1 MVEDPSRRRTAGRE
15 MSRKTKINL
24 QRILKGFPT
33 MTTRALLVA
42 GGLLIASFSPAL
54 ADSVTANVA
63 EWNATTRTITLEDR
77 SQFADIP
84 AEVKVPPMQAGDEV
98 TVDYLAAEDGVEGYN
113 SITVN
118 KDVAKRLVPL
128 PQKRG

>member
-1 MVEDPSRRRTAGRE
+1 MTA
-15 MSRKTKINL
+15 
-24 QRILKGFPT
+24 
-33 MTTRALLVA
+33 RALLVA

-84 AEVKVPPMQAGDEV
+84 AEVTVPPLQAGDEV
-98 TVDYLAAEDGVEGYN
+98 TVDYYADEDGIQAIN
-113 SITVN
+113 AITVN
-118 KDVAKRLVPL
+118 TDIAKRLVPL

>member
-1 MVEDPSRRRTAGRE
+1 MTA
-15 MSRKTKINL
+15 
-24 QRILKGFPT
+24 
-33 MTTRALLVA
+33 RALFVA
-42 GGLLIASFSPAL
+42 AGLLAASFTPAF
-54 ADSVTANVA
+54 ADSVTAVVA
-63 EWNATTRTITLEDR
+63 DWNPVTRTITLEDR

-84 AEVKVPPMQAGDEV
+84 AEVSVPQMQPGDEV

>member
-1 MVEDPSRRRTAGRE
+1 
-15 MSRKTKINL
+15 
-24 QRILKGFPT
+24 
-33 MTTRALLVA
+33 
-42 GGLLIASFSPAL
+42 
-54 ADSVTANVA
+54 
-63 EWNATTRTITLEDR
+63 
-77 SQFADIP
+77 
-84 AEVKVPPMQAGDEV
+84 MQPGDEV

>member
-1 MVEDPSRRRTAGRE
+1 MTA
-15 MSRKTKINL
+15 
-24 QRILKGFPT
+24 
-33 MTTRALLVA
+33 RALFVA
-42 GGLLIASFSPAL
+42 AGLLAASFTPAS

-63 EWNATTRTITLEDR
+63 DWNATTRTITLEDR

-84 AEVKVPPMQAGDEV
+84 AEVAVPHMQPGDEV

-118 KDVAKRLVPL
+118 RDVAKRLVPL

>member
-1 MVEDPSRRRTAGRE
+1 

-42 GGLLIASFSPAL
+42 GGLLVASFSPAL

-84 AEVKVPPMQAGDEV
+84 KEVAVPPDLQAGDEV

-118 KDVAKRLVPL
+118 RDVAKRLVPL